1 MTIFDFLNDI
11 LFTKKD
17 NFTNADDET
26 QYNQYLV
33 NRWVSMHSP
42 ECAQY
47 INNTVNWLYSVFDN
61 KRDHY
66 RFLKSVI
73 PKVKYKHIPY
83 IKKVKVDNTDNNS
96 EDNVA
101 LLAQSLELSQ
111 REVKYLLE
119 HYEAYNTTKS

>member
-17 NFTNADDET
+17 KFTNVDDES

-33 NRWVSMHSP
+33 NRWVSMYSP
-42 ECAQY
+42 ECALY

-66 RFLKSVI
+66 KFLKSILPRVR
-73 PKVKYKHIPY
+73 YRHIPY
-83 IKKVKVDNTDNNS
+83 IKKVKVDKEEKDNNI
-96 EDNVA
+96 E
-101 LLAQSLELSQ
+101 LLAKSLELSQ
-111 REVKYLLE
+111 SEVKYLLD
-119 HYEAYNTTKS
+119 EANNTTTS

>member
-17 NFTNADDET
+17 KLTNVDDES

-33 NRWVSMHSP
+33 NRWVSMYSP

-66 RFLKSVI
+66 KFLKCI
-73 PKVKYKHIPY
+73 LPRVKYRHIPY
-83 IKKVKVDNTDNNS
+83 IKKVKPEKAEDDTNNI
-96 EDNVA
+96 E
-101 LLAQSLELSQ
+101 LLAKSLELSQ
-111 REVKYLLE
+111 KEVKYLLN
-119 HYEAYNTTKS
+119 EASNTTKS

>member
-1 MTIFDFLNDI
+1 MTIFDFLNGI

-33 NRWVSMHSP
+33 NRWISMHSP

-47 INNTVNWLYSVFDN
+47 INNTVNRLYPVFDS

-66 RFLKSVI
+66 KFLKSII
-73 PKVKYKHIPY
+73 PKVRYKHIPY
-83 IKKVKVDNTDNNS
+83 IKKIKVENTDNN
-96 EDNVA
+96 EDNIE
-101 LLAQSLELSQ
+101 LLAESLELSQ
-111 REVKYLLE
+111 KEVKYLLE
-119 HYEAYNTTKS
+119 SYEAYNTAKS